1 MDKPDWCPEDV
12 WCDALQVASP
22 LPIGELGQKTLARE
36 VAKAILSA
44 QSQAYI
50 DAARIAEE
58 YYTQDT
64 VIKKQNGE
72 PYNSGNIAISCAQRI
87 SAAILQRKEEIGR
100 N

>member
-1 MDKPDWCPEDV
+1 MDKPEWCPKDI
-12 WCDALQVASP
+12 WSDALQVASP

-44 QSQAYI
+44 QERAYI

-58 YYTQDT
+58 WEPVEKLLPFADDSHNESAHTGQYEA
-64 VIKKQNGE
+64 GE
-72 PYNSGNIAISCAQRI
+72 RI

-100 N
+100 